1 MNILAIRY
9 SGLGDIVMLLPTLK
23 ALKKRHPD
31 SKVTLL
37 CDKTNAQIKELSC
50 GIIDDV
56 VALDRNAFRQKRVT
70 DMLRE
75 IKKIISLRGK
85 YDVVYD
91 FQSFGE
97 TAMLAWL
104 VGAKERIGALK
115 KEKYR
120 KFYTKLRPYDTSIH
134 RSKHFARIAE
144 VEMEGAPEVCIPK
157 NVTLS
162 LPLQSSKKT
171 IGLNIGSTQESRR
184 WSEENFKKLGE
195 YFLSHYNVMVFF
207 GPLEKRF
214 LTSFDDRFIK
224 IYDQDLVH
232 LAYAIKQ
239 CDLFISNDT
248 GPVHLAAALHVPTV
262 TLFSTGE
269 DWQVG
274 CMNEKKEFIRKNPIS
289 AITVEEVIEKSE
301 RLLDIA

>member
-23 ALKKRHPD
+23 AIKKRYPD
-31 SKVTLL
+31 SKITLL
-37 CDKTNAQIKELSC
+37 CDKANAKIKDLSC
-50 GIIDDV
+50 GIIDEV
-56 VALDRNAFRQKRVT
+56 IEIDRNAFRQKKFFSIVKE
-70 DMLRE
+70 L
-75 IKKIISLRGK
+75 KKLFSLCGK

-97 TAMLAWL
+97 TAIIAWI

-120 KFYTKLRPYDTSIH
+120 KFYTTIRPYDTTVH

-144 VEMEGAPEVCIPK
+144 VEMEGTPEVCIPK

-162 LPLQSSKKT
+162 LSLQSSKKT

-195 YFLSHYNVMVFF
+195 YFLPHYNVMVFF
-207 GPLEKRF
+207 GPAEKRF
-214 LTSFDDRFIK
+214 LSSFDDRFIK

-232 LAYAIKQ
+232 LAFAIKQ

-248 GPVHLAAALHVPTV
+248 GPVHLAAALNVPTV
-262 TLFSTGE
+262 TLFSTGD

-274 CMNEKKEFIRKNPIS
+274 CMNEKKEFIRKNPIN
-289 AITVEEVIEKSE
+289 AITIEEVIEKSE
-301 RLLDIA
+301 RLLDSA